1 MLNGWTAGKDCAN
14 LHALMHWVMF
24 VILLFLGPLSQ
35 FAAAVE
41 VAFVEAYKDGKM
53 IQLEPGGRFYHVA
66 IRVGDQWLHAH
77 PHKGVDAVADL
88 EPYGHKFYFLR
99 HDLIPEPAREWMQA
113 RLGMPF
119 DRTYSWDNPQAT
131 YCTRIIAEYLGIQP
145 RTMSF
150 NGQHWLIP
158 ENVARGELSSRGK
171 QGLSPDELYTEL
183 VNRGF
188 TPVSRCEYLLE
199 NVL

>member
-1 MLNGWTAGKDCAN
+1 MQR
-14 LHALMHWVMF
+14 VIY
-24 VILLFLGPLSQ
+24 VILLLLGSLSH

-66 IRVGDQWLHAH
+66 IRVGHQWIHAH
-77 PHKGVDAVADL
+77 PHKGVDAVDDL
-88 EPYGHKFYFLR
+88 ELYGHKFYYLH
-99 HDLIPEPAREWMQA
+99 HDLIPEPSRQWAQA

-119 DRTYSWDNPQAT
+119 DRTYSWDNPGAT
-131 YCTRIIAEYLGIQP
+131 YCTRFIAEYLGIQP
-145 RTMSF
+145 QAMRF
-150 NGQHWLIP
+150 DGGHWRVP
-158 ENVARGELSSRGK
+158 ENVARGELDSRGK
-171 QGLSPDELYTEL
+171 QGLSPDELYAEL

-188 TPVSRCEYLLE
+188 TPVSRCEDFLE